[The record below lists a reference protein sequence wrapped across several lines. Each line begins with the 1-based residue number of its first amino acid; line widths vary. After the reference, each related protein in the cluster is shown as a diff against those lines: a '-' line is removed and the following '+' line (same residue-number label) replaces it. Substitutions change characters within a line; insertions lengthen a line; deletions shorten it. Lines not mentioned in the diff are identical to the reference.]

1 MLTDGFKDRRQRLH
15 DILLAILSQQDD
27 LELMD
32 LDNPSAFA
40 SEVYRYSSSD
50 SARLL
55 ERNQRVLKHYQAL
68 VRTAVT
74 LDALLDAEDGIFQDS
89 V

>member
-40 SEVYRYSSSD
+40 SEVYRYSSGD

-55 ERNQRVLKHYQAL
+55 ERNQRVLQHYQAL